1 MSFFSRTSDIIS
13 RNLSDLL
20 ANEPDKVRAIQ
31 QIVLEMEQGLAG
43 VRRSAQT
50 AEGNQQ
56 RIAGELIEHRG
67 QVTFWASRARE
78 ELSAGRED
86 EARAALL
93 RKKELEDLI
102 GGLQQ
107 EHTVAKATR
116 DQLQTTLRAV
126 EARLA
131 EARRMQTLL
140 LEGTPTAAVASVAAA
155 KPAQMQA
162 DSWEKARVTQVE
174 DELEALKREMRL
186 L

>member
-20 ANEPDKVRAIQ
+20 ANEPDQVQAIQ

-43 VRRSAQT
+43 VRRSVQT

-67 QVTFWASRARE
+67 QLTFWSSRARE

-86 EARAALL
+86 DARAALL
-93 RKKELEDLI
+93 RRKELEDLI

-107 EHTVAKATR
+107 EHAAAKATR
-116 DQLQTTLRAV
+116 DQLHTTLRAV
-126 EARLA
+126 DARLA

-140 LEGTPTAAVASVAAA
+140 MEGTPAAVASLTSS

-162 DSWEKARVTQVE
+162 DSWDKARVTQVE